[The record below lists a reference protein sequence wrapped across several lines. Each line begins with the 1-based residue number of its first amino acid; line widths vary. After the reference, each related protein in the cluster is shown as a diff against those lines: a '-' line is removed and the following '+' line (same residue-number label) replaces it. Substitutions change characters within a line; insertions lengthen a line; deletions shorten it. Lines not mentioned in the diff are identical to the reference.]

1 VLGLA
6 NSRTQPSWVLLL
18 GVNLGVAAKSHLI
31 KMGVSMQAD
40 PISLGLA
47 AKPHPTLMDHDGGMT
62 QL

>member
-1 VLGLA
+1 M
-6 NSRTQPSWVLLL
+6 

-31 KMGVSMQAD
+31 NMGVSMQAD

-47 AKPHPTLMDHDGGMT
+47 AKPHPTLMDHDGGKT